1 MDKKTTFGGALLGIA
16 VSLGVLYGI
25 FWAASKGWSAG
36 KN

>member
-1 MDKKTTFGGALLGIA
+1 MERKTTLVGGLIGVA